1 MKIIDLSLPLYTGM
15 PVFPGDPEA
24 SIEVIQ
30 TLQQHG
36 WELRRLHINSHDSTH
51 VNVPAHAVA
60 NGKRLQDYS
69 LDCFCGE
76 AVIYRPGLA
85 MQPDKG
91 VIFRDR
97 NIDAAIAEAILRAR
111 PKFVA
116 LSDAFEFDLQ
126 IEKDLLAEGII
137 SYERLTNLDQ
147 LPDTF
152 MFYGL
157 PLNILS
163 GDGSPVRAMAVIE

>member
-1 MKIIDLSLPLYTGM
+1 MKIIDLSLPLYTRM
-15 PVFPGDPEA
+15 PVFPGDPDV

-30 TLQQHG
+30 TVQQHG
-36 WELRRLHINSHDSTH
+36 WELRRLQINSHDGTH
-51 VNVPAHAVA
+51 VNVPAHAAV

-69 LDCFCGE
+69 LDCFCGQ
-76 AVIYRPGLA
+76 AVIYHPGLS

-97 NIDAAIAEAILRAR
+97 NIDPGISQAIMLAK

-126 IEKDLLAEGII
+126 IERDLLAEGII

-147 LPDTF
+147 LPESF

-157 PLNILS
+157 PLNIQS
-163 GDGSPVRAMAVIE
+163 GEGSPVRAVAVIG

>member
-36 WELRRLHINSHDSTH
+36 WELRRLQINSHDGTH

-116 LSDAFEFDLQ
+116 LSDAFEFDLK
-126 IEKDLLAEGII
+126 I
-137 SYERLTNLDQ
+137 
-147 LPDTF
+147 
-152 MFYGL
+152 
-157 PLNILS
+157 
-163 GDGSPVRAMAVIE
+163 GSAPRYIHVLRSAAQHPVRRRQSRQSHGRHRMKRILARCSDFV